1 MFDIALRM
9 LFGDRAKYLMLV
21 SGIAF
26 ATILMTQGFALFFG
40 ILSFSYS
47 TISNIRSPIWVFDP
61 LVQQVADNQ
70 PLRDTD
76 IDRVRSVDGVAWAAP
91 LYVGFAQARLIGDG
105 GTSQQVQIVGI
116 DANTLAGAPTKLV
129 AGNIFDLQL
138 AESVVVDANFVAQ
151 VKAMRGIE
159 LKVGDVFEM
168 NDRRARIV
176 GIAELSQGMAGA
188 TYIYTT
194 WDRAKDYAPNQR
206 KMLTH
211 VLAAPLPGRS
221 TEEVCRAIT
230 EATGLK
236 AVTEGEFK
244 KMSERFMVRYSPIP
258 FVVGLMVVIGFVI
271 GVAISGQTF
280 YAFVFENTRYLGA
293 LKAMGTS
300 NGMLA
305 AMILLQALIVGL
317 VGFGLGVGV
326 MSAFFSAIPAGRVPL
341 LLLWPVP
348 VGVLGAVLFIC
359 MGAALLSVVR
369 VARIEPAIV
378 FRS

>member
-1 MFDIALRM
+1 MTDIALRM

-21 SGIAF
+21 SGISF

-40 ILSFSYS
+40 ILSFSYA
-47 TISNIRSPIWVFDP
+47 TVSNIRAPIWVVDP
-61 LVQQVADNQ
+61 RVQQIADNQ

-76 IDRVRSVDGVAWAAP
+76 VDRVRSVEGVAWAAP
-91 LYVGFAQARLIGDG
+91 LYVGAAQARLIGDG
-105 GTSQQVQIVGI
+105 GSSQQVSIVGI
-116 DANTLAGAPTKLV
+116 DAGTLAGAPTRMI
-129 AGNIFDLQL
+129 AGSILDLQR
-138 AESVVVDANFVAQ
+138 AESVVVDQNFVAQ
-151 VKAMRGIE
+151 VKSMRGIE
-159 LKVGDVFEM
+159 LKIGDVFEM
-168 NDRRARIV
+168 DDRRAVIV
-176 GIAELSQGMAGA
+176 GIAALSQGMVGA
-188 TYIYTT
+188 TYVYTT
-194 WDRAKDYAPNQR
+194 WDRAKDYAPGQR

-211 VLAAPLPGRS
+211 VLAAPSPGRS

-236 AVTEGEFK
+236 AL
-244 KMSERFMVRYSPIP
+244 SEDELKRLSKQFMIRYSPIP
-258 FVVGLMVVIGFVI
+258 FVVGVIVVIGFII

-293 LKAMGTS
+293 LKAMGTG
-300 NGMLA
+300 NGTLA
-305 AMILLQALIVGL
+305 RMILLQALIVGL

-326 MSAFFSAIPAGRVPL
+326 MSAFFSVIPAGRVPL

-359 MGAALLSVVR
+359 MGAAVLSVLR

-378 FRS
+378 FRA

>member
-1 MFDIALRM
+1 MIDIALRM
-9 LFGDRAKYLMLV
+9 LFGDRAKYVMLV

-26 ATILMTQGFALFFG
+26 ATVLMTQGFALFFG
-40 ILSFSYS
+40 ILTFSYA
-47 TISNIRSPIWVFDP
+47 TVSNIRSPIWVFDP
-61 LVQQVADNQ
+61 RVEQVADNQ

-76 IDRVRSVDGVAWAAP
+76 LDRVRSVEGVAWAVP
-91 LYVGFAQARLIGDG
+91 LFVGAAQARLIGEG
-105 GTSQQVQIVGI
+105 GSSQQVTIVGI
-116 DANTLAGAPTKLV
+116 DANTLVGAPTTML
-129 AGNIFDLQL
+129 AGNVLDLQL
-138 AESVVVDANFVAQ
+138 AEGVVADRNFIAQ

-176 GIAELSQGMAGA
+176 GIAALSQGMAGS
-188 TYIYTT
+188 TFIYTT

-211 VLAAPLPGRS
+211 VLAAPLPGKS
-221 TEEVCRAIT
+221 VGEVCRAIA

-236 AVTEGEFK
+236 AVTEHEFK
-244 KMSERFMVRYSPIP
+244 KMSEQFMVKYSPIP
-258 FVVGLMVVIGFVI
+258 FVVGVMVVIGFVI
-271 GVAISGQTF
+271 GAAISGQTF
-280 YAFVFENTRYLGA
+280 YAFVFENSRYLGA

-300 NGMLA
+300 NATLA
-305 AMILLQALIVGL
+305 GMILLQALIVGV

-326 MSAFFSAIPAGRVPL
+326 MSAFFAAIPAGRVPL

-359 MGAALLSVVR
+359 MGTALLSVLR
-369 VARIEPAIV
+369 VSRIEPAIV
-378 FRS
+378 FRA